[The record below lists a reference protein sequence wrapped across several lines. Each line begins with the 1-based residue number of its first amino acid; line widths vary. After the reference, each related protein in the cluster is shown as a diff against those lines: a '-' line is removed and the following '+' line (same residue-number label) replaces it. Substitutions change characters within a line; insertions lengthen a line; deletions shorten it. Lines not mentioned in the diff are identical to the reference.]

1 MNEHDRVFLPA
12 KPFAS
17 RKKLHP
23 LQPTIP
29 LLGRSGV
36 CMYFFYPR
44 RHRRKAKSG
53 RGGEKKG
60 VYRTGPKFFG
70 HAVTARNARLL
81 GAPLFRVALPPPS
94 LLPPPT
100 PHSPVSRARRGGKGA
115 PLKKGRIGKA
125 EGKKVS
131 HAAEREKK
139 SETRSR
145 KEIEKKEERHFF
157 TSGGMR
163 QGRNWGHLE
172 L

>member
-1 MNEHDRVFLPA
+1 MIACFYQPHHLRG
-12 KPFAS
+12 
-17 RKKLHP
+17 KKLHP
-23 LQPTIP
+23 PTIP
-29 LLGRSGV
+29 LLGRLGV

-125 EGKKVS
+125 EGKKS
-131 HAAEREKK
+131 LA
-139 SETRSR
+139 RSR
-145 KEIEKKEERHFF
+145 ERKKVGNKIEEGDREKEERHFF
-157 TSGGMR
+157 CEWRHEAGK
-163 QGRNWGHLE
+163 E
-172 L
+172 LGAP

>member
-1 MNEHDRVFLPA
+1 M
-12 KPFAS
+12 
-17 RKKLHP
+17 
-23 LQPTIP
+23 
-29 LLGRSGV
+29 
-36 CMYFFYPR
+36 
-44 RHRRKAKSG
+44 
-53 RGGEKKG
+53 
-60 VYRTGPKFFG
+60 YRTGPKVFG

-100 PHSPVSRARRGGKGA
+100 SPILPFQGREGGGA
-115 PLKKGRIGKA
+115 LKKGRIGKA